1 MEAITSA
8 KGPRF
13 IEVDGRGV
21 ASGGEDSRHQTEEGQ
36 IESNENMFAGD
47 LEQSLLMLQET
58 NE

>member
-21 ASGGEDSRHQTEEGQ
+21 ASGGEDSRHQTEEG
-36 IESNENMFAGD
+36 
-47 LEQSLLMLQET
+47 
-58 NE
+58 